1 MSAEPGYDTSNL
13 RALQEEVRR
22 LNEAAL
28 ESGLFSTPASAGVGR
43 RRATGDGAPGT
54 SQNPPRKKAER
65 NRGKGAA
72 RRLRSVAGRTEGDD
86 SPEVP
91 GTTFTEA
98 GVVRLLSQLRRR
110 RKRPGPWTRFLV
122 RMERALSRPVPLG
135 QHTIAGISLARLQ
148 VVSSQLE
155 QIEARGL
162 AYLEARRAAR
172 RGRLSQTGTL
182 MLGGRPPVAESGSPT
197 RRPDD

>member
-1 MSAEPGYDTSNL
+1 MSAEHGYDTSNL
-13 RALQEEVRR
+13 RALQDEVRR

-28 ESGLFSTPASAGVGR
+28 ESGLFSTPAPPRGGR
-43 RRATGDGAPGT
+43 SRAVSDGAAET
-54 SQNPPRKKAER
+54 SETPPRKAAGR
-65 NRGKGAA
+65 SRGKGAA
-72 RRLRSVAGRTEGDD
+72 RRLRAIAGRTDDDD
-86 SPEVP
+86 SPDVA

-98 GVVRLLSQLRRR
+98 GVVRLLSRLRRR
-110 RKRPGPWTRFLV
+110 RKQAGPWTRFLV
-122 RMERALSRPVPLG
+122 RMERALSRPVALG

-162 AYLEARRAAR
+162 AYLEALRAAR

-182 MLGGRPPVAESGSPT
+182 MLGGRPAAAGSEPSEET
-197 RRPDD
+197 SR